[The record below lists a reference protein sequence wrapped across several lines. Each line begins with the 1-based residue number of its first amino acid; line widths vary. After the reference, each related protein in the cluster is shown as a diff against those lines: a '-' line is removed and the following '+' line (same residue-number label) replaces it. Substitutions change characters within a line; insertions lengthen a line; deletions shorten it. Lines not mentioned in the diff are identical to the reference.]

1 MTFWKNLERYSDSEV
16 RAALGWDRKTD
27 SGRLGSIFAAC
38 AGRQISFPKLSS
50 VNGEEWWKCKNT
62 SPIFLGCC
70 QFTKL
75 SRRLDKYNDRFSP
88 SAVGKLFF
96 DTSIPRL
103 QLIWCYTCPWHVEG
117 FMYGHHPTWVNHS
130 TIFTPFAYHLII
142 QVKFYSPYCNSP
154 FPMIPSP
161 MIPLSYLSS
170 NISSMLAQE
179 SPSSVEPWVVR
190 AISEGVIDGRI
201 DQLNR
206 KVPGMKV
213 MRCWWL

>member
-1 MTFWKNLERYSDSEV
+1 MLWCWFFEWKFGDLMWFWCDFVAWSLMFFFLYVYIIYIYKYILTFWKNLERYSDSEV

-38 AGRQISFPKLSS
+38 AGRQISFPKLSL

-117 FMYGHHPTWVNHS
+117 FMYGHHPTWVNHCNHFHS
-130 TIFTPFAYHLII
+130 ICIPFNHPSQIL
-142 QVKFYSPYCNSP
+142 
-154 FPMIPSP
+154 FP
-161 MIPLSYLSS
+161 LL
-170 NISSMLAQE
+170 
-179 SPSSVEPWVVR
+179 
-190 AISEGVIDGRI
+190 
-201 DQLNR
+201 
-206 KVPGMKV
+206 
-213 MRCWWL
+213 